1 MKWRIKSMCKNCGC
15 EASGKKIQ
23 YKCDCNEKDCAC
35 DSVIEF
41 EKEPKAVPFC
51 CGAPMKRIK

>member
-1 MKWRIKSMCKNCGC
+1 MCKNCGC
-15 EASGKKIQ
+15 EVSEKKIQ
-23 YKCDCNEKDCAC
+23 YKCDCNEKDCTC